1 MKILISLLLL
11 TLGVNANEVV
21 YGSKHGT
28 FEDADAI
35 LITEVA
41 AGETI
46 QILNVTSSANQ
57 GGQVSVN
64 IQTKHGS
71 GPVMGWQEW

>member
-1 MKILISLLLL
+1 MSTYAYVTPMKILIPLLLL

-28 FEDADAI
+28 FEDANAI

-46 QILNVTSSANQ
+46 KIL
-57 GGQVSVN
+57 
-64 IQTKHGS
+64 TKDKLRSHIFNF
-71 GPVMGWQEW
+71 